1 MHYTLV
7 SLQRQIFSPMS
18 DYVMLVRMLFF
29 LDDRFQNAHADA
41 TIVYSE
47 VSYEK
52 TEKNPPSNKNIPVRN
67 LKDQIANLSSNNC
80 AGFKSEYEVRFSIM
94 ILFPF
99 DDFYAMVNASYRLIY
114 RALSC
119 CKIYH

>member
-29 LDDRFQNAHADA
+29 LDDRFQNAHVDA

-52 TEKNPPSNKNIPVRN
+52 TEKK
-67 LKDQIANLSSNNC
+67 SS
-80 AGFKSEYEVRFSIM
+80 FK
-94 ILFPF
+94 
-99 DDFYAMVNASYRLIY
+99 
-114 RALSC
+114 
-119 CKIYH
+119 

>member
-1 MHYTLV
+1 
-7 SLQRQIFSPMS
+7 
-18 DYVMLVRMLFF
+18 MLFF

-41 TIVYSE
+41 SIVYSE

-52 TEKNPPSNKNIPVRN
+52 TEKSSPSNKNIPVRN
-67 LKDQIANLSSNNC
+67 LKDQIANLSSNDC
-80 AGFKSEYEVRFSIM
+80 AGFKSEFEVRFSSM
-94 ILFPF
+94 ILCPF
-99 DDFYAMVNASYRLIY
+99 DDLCAMMNASYHLIY